1 MSMFFCCTSNGA
13 AHESDMEIEQRE
25 VRTSK
30 VPACPPQEA
39 LTLLKEGNERFTG
52 AETQLIDREALKDDR
67 KAFVADGQKP
77 MAAIVSCADSRAPVD
92 HIFDTIPG
100 DLFVLRNAGN
110 TLARAEGSFVG
121 SLEYAISHLDTKLI
135 LILGHTKCGAVC
147 GATKT
152 FLSQKDMTCAP
163 CKEQSALEVMLAGI
177 VPSAKQAA
185 AELPG
190 ASEDQIAT
198 RAIRLN
204 VFLSMQRL
212 FQYSPVVRKMVMSG
226 EVQVHGGIYDLETGK
241 VDFLGEHPSQSILI
255 SSHLDVTESHD
266 AKHDQM
272 APAQI
277 SGLAMGA

>member
-1 MSMFFCCTSNGA
+1 MFKCCNPEIDEG
-13 AHESDMEIEQRE
+13 SDFDLIEQRE

-39 LTLLKEGNERFTG
+39 LTLLKAGNERFTG

-198 RAIRLN
+198 RAIKVN

-272 APAQI
+272 APAPI
-277 SGLAMGA
+277 SGSAMGA